1 MKIIRLSLVLV
12 LFCSA
17 ASGTLAQTT
26 KAPETAPTQPPFK
39 RFPTIPPLD
48 LTSADGQ
55 KITKESLKK
64 HPTLIMYFSPSCEHC
79 IAEMNEIK
87 KRWADFDH
95 LQVVMA
101 TYQPMEEL
109 KQFITDYEMDKHPNF
124 LLGRDEK
131 FLLPPFFVMKSL
143 PYLALYNK
151 KGNLITTFEGTTKL
165 DKVLA
170 AFKN

>member
-1 MKIIRLSLVLV
+1 MKLIRLSLLLA

-17 ASGTLAQTT
+17 ASGTLAQTA
-26 KAPETAPTQPPFK
+26 KAPETAPKQPGFK

-48 LTSADGQ
+48 LTTVDNQ

-64 HPTLIMYFSPSCEHC
+64 HPTLIMYFSPSCDHC

-87 KRWADFDH
+87 KRWSDFDH

-101 TYQPMEEL
+101 TYQPIDEL

-124 LLGRDEK
+124 LLGRDDK
-131 FLLPPFFVMKSL
+131 FLLPPFFEMKSL